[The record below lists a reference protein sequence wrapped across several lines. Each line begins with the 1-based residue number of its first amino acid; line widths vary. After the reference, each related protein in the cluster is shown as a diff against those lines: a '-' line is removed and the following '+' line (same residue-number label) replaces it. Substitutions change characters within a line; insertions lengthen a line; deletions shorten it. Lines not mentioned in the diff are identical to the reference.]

1 MILSCAVWILNETF
15 RVAFNYYEEE
25 RNVSLRESLTEEQK
39 VILWIKFLTDW
50 VAFAVW
56 AFLLVRILL

>member
-25 RNVSLRESLTEEQK
+25 RNVLLRESLTEEQEA
-39 VILWIKFLTDW
+39 ILWIRFLVDW
-50 VAFAVW
+50 VAFGIWAV
-56 AFLLVRILL
+56 LLARMLL